1 VKIPG
6 VNPRSGLLV
15 MPMTEPNTPTDVPRD
30 DPPSAN
36 EEVAKLRLQ
45 LNHLNLEELEE
56 EGLVTW
62 DREKNKVTKG
72 PKFDE
77 RNIEEINS

>member
-1 VKIPG
+1 VKNPG
-6 VNPRSGLLV
+6 VNWRSGLVV
-15 MPMTEPNTPTDVPRD
+15 MPLTESNTPTEVPRD

-77 RNIEEINS
+77 RYIEEINS